1 MAKATHKILSVNEV
15 DIIMVNLVP
24 LIPGVHKINAILKK
38 QEDLMDSMTTTQ
50 TPNSHENKIRKIIKP
65 DEI

>member
-50 TPNSHENKIRKIIKP
+50 TPNSHEHRK
-65 DEI
+65 